1 MGQMTLTEFVDYFD
15 FDYCLYDSGKEL
27 LIGLIDN
34 QGANLG
40 DIEQDRFL
48 NNKEGVL
55 DIIDRLETYY
65 EDYIFNDLEIE
76 LEENGIDTSNMSWK
90 DMYNATKKLDCGSEI
105 MDYIFGNKEVIL
117 DSQDKEIVKEY

>member
-15 FDYCLYDSGKEL
+15 FDYWLYDNGKEL

-55 DIIDRLETYY
+55 DIINRLETYY

-90 DMYNATKKLDCGSEI
+90 DMYNATKKLDCGSGI
-105 MDYIFGNKEVIL
+105 MAYIFGDKEVIL